1 MYSFSYLEPVC
12 CSLSSSTAWLVLS
25 AVFHASFPL
34 SFHIVLP
41 LIKSLHA
48 RDFLDHLNSKES
60 TCNAGDLGLIPG
72 KEDPLEKRM
81 ATYSSILTLKIP
93 WTGSLVDYSPKLT
106 QHLSL
111 FFFFFFACLLLCVCI
126 SEQLTN
132 ISSQGYFFMVSFKLI
147 WR

>member
-12 CSLSSSTAWLVLS
+12 CSMSSSTAWLVLS

-48 RDFLDHLNSKES
+48 RGFLDHLNSKES

-81 ATYSSILTLKIP
+81 ATYSSILAWRIP
-93 WTGSLVDYSPKLT
+93 WTGAWWIIVQSW
-106 QHLSL
+106 LSAFH

>member
-12 CSLSSSTAWLVLS
+12 CSMSSSTAWLVLS

-48 RDFLDHLNSKES
+48 RGFLDHLNSKES

-81 ATYSSILTLKIP
+81 ATYSSILAWRIP
-93 WTGSLVDYSPKLT
+93 WTGAWWIIVQSW
-106 QHLSL
+106 LSA
-111 FFFFFFACLLLCVCI
+111 FHFFFFACLLLCVCI